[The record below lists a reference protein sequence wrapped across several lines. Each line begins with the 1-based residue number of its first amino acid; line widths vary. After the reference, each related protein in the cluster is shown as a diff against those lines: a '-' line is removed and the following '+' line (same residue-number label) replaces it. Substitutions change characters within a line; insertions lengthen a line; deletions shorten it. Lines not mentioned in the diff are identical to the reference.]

1 MIKLLKKCLLNPIIN
16 SARPDFCEHILDRAL
31 LEKWPVKKI
40 HESFTLDLPMPNEF
54 ADDENV
60 RISFE
65 GQQHLKFPTQH
76 LACIP
81 NASILGGFVRLPSG
95 EFLTESD
102 WRMKYFLES
111 DISRSR
117 YHRHKSYI
125 DGDCY
130 YLDILFSANYGHWL
144 ADEIPRLVSALP
156 FLPPTTQFIVID
168 PIQQYKLESLAALD
182 VTADRI
188 IAVKGYYQIRCERLW
203 YATPANDMIWNSKVL
218 SQVKNTLLRAYVD
231 GTEPAPER
239 IFVSRNTL
247 ANRKRLANEDDL
259 LPVIEGYGFN
269 RVRLEHMSLAQQV
282 RAFSKARVV
291 LGAHGAG
298 LTNLLFCPSAQL
310 LELQDSRF
318 APRLWYWKW
327 ASMLGHK
334 YCSMTG
340 PVVESNGWLDTNFS
354 IKPDSLKQCLES
366 TLLPADSKPKVQ
378 WWVSQ

>member
-1 MIKLLKKCLLNPIIN
+1 VIKLLKKCLLNPIIN

-111 DISRSR
+111 NISRSR

-168 PIQQYKLESLAALD
+168 PIQQYKSESLAALG
-182 VTADRI
+182 VTAGRI
-188 IAVKGYYQIRCERLW
+188 VPVKGYYQIRCERLW
-203 YATPANDMIWNSKVL
+203 YATPANDMIWNLKVL
-218 SQVKNTLLRAYVD
+218 SQVKNTLLRAYG
-231 GTEPAPER
+231 GTSGPTPEK
-239 IFVSRNTL
+239 IFISRSS
-247 ANRKRLANEDDL
+247 AASKRLINEDQL
-259 LPVIEGYGFN
+259 LPLIEEFGLSV
-269 RVRLEHMSLAQQV
+269 VRAEKLSLAQQV
-282 RAFSKARVV
+282 RTFSKAKVV
-291 LGAHGAG
+291 LAAHGSG
-298 LTNLLFCPSAQL
+298 MTNMLFSPPPALL

-354 IKPDSLKQCLES
+354 IKPDSLKQYLES
-366 TLLPADSKPKVQ
+366 SLLSADGKPKVQ